1 MKRAYSLL
9 TIKSIDDDSRVLEG
23 IATTPSPDRMGDVVE
38 PKGAV
43 FKLPIPLLWQHDAEQ
58 PIGHVISAKVG
69 DDGIAIRARIQRIDE
84 PGRLK
89 DRLDEA
95 WQSIKHGLVRGLS
108 IGFSPL
114 ESESLGKDTWA
125 QRFLSWDWLEL
136 SAVTIPANAEAS
148 ITALKSA
155 DRALR
160 AASGARSVVH
170 LNSPGD
176 SGNPHTPK
184 GPDMKT
190 IQEQIGA
197 LEAKRAATAARMNE
211 IQNKAIGEGRTKN
224 EVERTEFDDA
234 VAEIKTI
241 DSELVD
247 LREMEKLAITKA
259 AVIDADVGTNP
270 DLASRARGSSVEVNG
285 RVATVSANVEK
296 GIRFARSAMALYAA
310 KGDRTVAAEIAKQ
323 RWGAQTP
330 EVERYLKA
338 AVAAGDT
345 TTSGWASELAYARDM
360 EGEFVEYLRPMTILG
375 KLNGVRRVPFNI
387 RYGTQTATSTGNW
400 VGQGAPVPVSK
411 PTVSSGSL
419 GIAKASAIVAIDE
432 ELARLSTPS
441 AEAFVRD
448 DMAKTLA
455 TFLDVQFVDPNVAA
469 SANVSP
475 ASITNGVTLT
485 AATGTAAAN
494 LRTDVAT
501 LLTNLSRNEIDL
513 SGVVFIMAPETAL
526 NISLLLTSLG
536 TPIYPDITPMGGT
549 LLGMP
554 VITSNSA
561 NIPGSPASGRMII
574 AVSAPD
580 ILLAD
585 DGGVSIDVSRDTAL
599 QLLDNPTNAS
609 TGSTVATTMVSMFQ
623 THSLALRATRFINW
637 AKRRTTAVEYI
648 KEAAYVA

>member
-1 MKRAYSLL
+1 MNRAYSLL
-9 TIKSIDDDSRVLEG
+9 TIKSIDEESRVIEG
-23 IATTPSPDRMGDVVE
+23 VATTPSPDRMGDIVE
-38 PKGAV
+38 PKGAK
-43 FKLPIPLLWQHDAEQ
+43 FALPIPFLWQHDASQ
-58 PIGHVISAKVG
+58 PIGHVTRAKVTA
-69 DDGIAIRARIQRIDE
+69 DGIEIRAEISRVAE

-95 WQSIKHGLVRGLS
+95 WQSIKAGLVRGLS

-114 ESESLGKDTWA
+114 ESAQIKDSWSQHFTK
-125 QRFLSWDWLEL
+125 WDWLEL

-148 ITALKSA
+148 IISIKSA
-155 DRALR
+155 DQAQRAR
-160 AASGARSVVH
+160 QGGSAVCRY
-170 LNSPGD
+170 LNSPGA
-176 SGNPHTPK
+176 SGNSTTSK
-184 GPDMKT
+184 GLGMNLRD
-190 IQEQIGA
+190 QIGA
-197 LEAKRAATAARMNE
+197 LEAKRAANAARREE
-211 IQNKAIGEGRTKN
+211 IQKAAVERGETKN
-224 EVERTEFDDA
+224 EAEQEEFDGLG
-234 VAEIKTI
+234 VQIKAI
-241 DSELVD
+241 DKELVD
-247 LREMEKLAITKA
+247 LRDLEKDAVAKA
-259 AVIDADVGTNP
+259 QPVAGSNP
-270 DLASRARGSSVEVNG
+270 DEGTRARGTSVEVKG
-285 RVATVSANVEK
+285 QVAYASSNTIK
-296 GIRFARSAMALYAA
+296 GARMARAAMALFAA
-310 KGDRTVAAEIAKQ
+310 KGDRFAAAEIAKQ

-338 AVAAGDT
+338 AVAAGDS

-360 EGEFVEYLRPMTILG
+360 ENEFVEYLRPMTIIG
-375 KLNGVRRVPFNI
+375 KMDMRRVPFNI

-432 ELARLSTPS
+432 ELARLSTPA
-441 AEAFVRD
+441 AEQFVRD

-475 ASITNGVTLT
+475 ASITNGVTAT

-494 LRTDVAT
+494 LRTDLAT

-513 SGVVFIMAPETAL
+513 GGVVWIMTPETAL
-526 NISLLLTSLG
+526 NISLLLSSLG

-549 LLGMP
+549 LLGLP

-574 AVSAPD
+574 ACACRE

-585 DGGVSIDVSRDTAL
+585 EGGVSIDVSREAAL
-599 QLLDNPTNAS
+599 QLLDNPTNTS
-609 TGSTVATTMVSMFQ
+609 TGSTTATAMVSMFQ
-623 THSLALRATRFINW
+623 THSLALRATRWINW
-637 AKRRTTAVEYI
+637 AKRRTFAVEYI